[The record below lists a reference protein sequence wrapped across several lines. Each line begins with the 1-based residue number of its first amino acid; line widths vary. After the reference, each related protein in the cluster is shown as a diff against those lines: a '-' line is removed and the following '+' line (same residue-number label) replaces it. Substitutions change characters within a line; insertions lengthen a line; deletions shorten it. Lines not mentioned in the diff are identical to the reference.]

1 MSSGCLSLVQAAG
14 HKGYLRVSGVAAR
27 GVTKLEARA
36 EYSAAKKRRAR
47 RVLARGRGKG
57 KITVSSIRFLER
69 LRAMQ
74 QGSERANFEDV
85 NEVLR
90 SVIGYVSKLLNTRRG
105 SSVLDEEFG
114 IPDFTGFGVS
124 YSRDDIPRI
133 EKEIARFIER
143 CEPRLRD
150 VKITYSP
157 DPNEPFSINFVLD
170 AKLVLTGTDVLP
182 VKLTTR
188 INPSGKVSVTD

>member
-1 MSSGCLSLVQAAG
+1 
-14 HKGYLRVSGVAAR
+14 
-27 GVTKLEARA
+27 
-36 EYSAAKKRRAR
+36 
-47 RVLARGRGKG
+47 
-57 KITVSSIRFLER
+57 
-69 LRAMQ
+69 MQ
-74 QGSERANFEDV
+74 HGSERANFEDV

-124 YSRDDIPRI
+124 YNRDDIPRI

-157 DPNEPFSINFVLD
+157 DPNEPFSINFILD
-170 AKLVLTGTDVLP
+170 AKLVLAGTDVLP

>member
-1 MSSGCLSLVQAAG
+1 
-14 HKGYLRVSGVAAR
+14 
-27 GVTKLEARA
+27 
-36 EYSAAKKRRAR
+36 
-47 RVLARGRGKG
+47 
-57 KITVSSIRFLER
+57 
-69 LRAMQ
+69 MQ
-74 QGSERANFEDV
+74 HGSERANFEDV

-157 DPNEPFSINFVLD
+157 DPNEPFSINFILD
-170 AKLVLTGTDVLP
+170 AKRVLAGTDVLP

>member
-1 MSSGCLSLVQAAG
+1 
-14 HKGYLRVSGVAAR
+14 
-27 GVTKLEARA
+27 
-36 EYSAAKKRRAR
+36 
-47 RVLARGRGKG
+47 
-57 KITVSSIRFLER
+57 
-69 LRAMQ
+69 MQ

-90 SVIGYVSKLLNTRRG
+90 SVIGYVSKLLNHAGAAAASSTR
-105 SSVLDEEFG
+105 SSG

-143 CEPRLRD
+143 CEPRPARRENHILAGPR
-150 VKITYSP
+150 TSPSASTSYSTRR
-157 DPNEPFSINFVLD
+157 
-170 AKLVLTGTDVLP
+170 LVLTGTDVLP

>member
-1 MSSGCLSLVQAAG
+1 
-14 HKGYLRVSGVAAR
+14 
-27 GVTKLEARA
+27 
-36 EYSAAKKRRAR
+36 
-47 RVLARGRGKG
+47 
-57 KITVSSIRFLER
+57 
-69 LRAMQ
+69 MQ
-74 QGSERANFEDV
+74 HGSERANFEDV

-157 DPNEPFSINFVLD
+157 DTNEPFSINFVLD